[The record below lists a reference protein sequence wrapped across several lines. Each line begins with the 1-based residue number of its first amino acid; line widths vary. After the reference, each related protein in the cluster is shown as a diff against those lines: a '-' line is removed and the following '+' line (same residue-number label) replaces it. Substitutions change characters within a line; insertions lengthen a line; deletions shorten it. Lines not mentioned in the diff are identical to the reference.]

1 MQSIRKNRYILF
13 GLVVVVFILFPTFV
27 KAAYIQG
34 HEIILEGE
42 RNVKIENGAVEN
54 TMEDFTRAY
63 LKTPGFPDGNDCTQ
77 LDPDTD
83 GYIYTFGG
91 QVRGDDENVSHDTDY
106 GESRDY
112 GMQPSQ
118 ALEMRFCVD
127 NVGNGGENDGSFDDR
142 DFTSGQ
148 AATRVD
154 KKSETSQKEI
164 YTVKYDDAGNN
175 YNQPNFSFDVIIE
188 KTSLSVSI
196 LSSCND
202 LECTF
207 EADVNGGQTPY
218 VYQWDFGGSGAV
230 KSGGGTE
237 TVTYQYDSGGTYEIN
252 LDVTDENGNGNTSSA
267 SPITVSIS
275 VGSGGG
281 NDDDGDGINNSN
293 DNCPNTPNPDQD
305 DTDGD
310 GVGDACDNCP
320 NQSNPSQTDSD
331 NDGVGDVCDSS
342 IGGGGGTADVCGS
355 RPGEN
360 RNTAT
365 FPNPLGGNITDICGF
380 LTSLFDAVMTIA
392 VPIIVLMIIYSG
404 FLFVTARGDE
414 QQITRA
420 KNTFFW
426 AIVGGAV
433 LLGAE
438 VLANAIVGTL
448 SNF

>member
-1 MQSIRKNRYILF
+1 MLFQTNISRFVVSASAILF
-13 GLVVVVFILFPTFV
+13 LSLSVLAGNPSTALAQCSLPDAPKINSISSPSELIVGNS
-27 KAAYIQG
+27 AY
-34 HEIILEGE
+34 
-42 RNVKIENGAVEN
+42 
-54 TMEDFTRAY
+54 FT
-63 LKTPGFPDGNDCTQ
+63 TNIDGNDPYTVTWKFKN
-77 LDPDTD
+77 LDTADSFSFECEGCLNAFTPDQSGDHGIVVEVAEDDGTCVDTLDDDTNTIEIIPLMPEITEVDCSVSPTKKCEFKGEANTD
-83 GYIYTFGG
+83 TIEHVWTFNSDGAETIVTSGNQSETSWTYDSVGENTVGLEIKVETWCPLGGCPIYTSTIEKTFT
-91 QVRGDDENVSHDTDY
+91 V
-106 GESRDY
+106 
-112 GMQPSQ
+112 
-118 ALEMRFCVD
+118 
-127 NVGNGGENDGSFDDR
+127 GENDDD
-142 DFTSGQ
+142 
-148 AATRVD
+148 
-154 KKSETSQKEI
+154 
-164 YTVKYDDAGNN
+164 N
-175 YNQPNFSFDVIIE
+175 
-188 KTSLSVSI
+188 
-196 LSSCND
+196 
-202 LECTF
+202 
-207 EADVNGGQTPY
+207 
-218 VYQWDFGGSGAV
+218 
-230 KSGGGTE
+230 
-237 TVTYQYDSGGTYEIN
+237 
-252 LDVTDENGNGNTSSA
+252 
-267 SPITVSIS
+267 
-275 VGSGGG
+275 
-281 NDDDGDGINNSN
+281 DGIINSN